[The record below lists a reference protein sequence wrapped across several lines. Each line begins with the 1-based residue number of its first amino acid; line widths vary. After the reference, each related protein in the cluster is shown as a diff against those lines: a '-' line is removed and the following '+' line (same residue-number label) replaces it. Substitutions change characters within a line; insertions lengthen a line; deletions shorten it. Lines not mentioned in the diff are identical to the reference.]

1 MALSRWLY
9 ALPLLLPAVVMLRAW
24 AMQAPVGPFID
35 QIASQGR
42 YVLKDGTS
50 VPIQK
55 AAFGIPIL
63 DKAFSPLAIIFSP
76 LVFYDDPRLWWQ
88 CVVFL
93 TDGASI
99 STLLMFE
106 SLRNVNRGTLFQA

>member
-1 MALSRWLY
+1 MTLSRWLY
-9 ALPLLLPAVVMLRAW
+9 ALPLLLPAAVMLRAW

-35 QIASQGR
+35 EIYSQGR

-50 VPIQK
+50 VPISR
-55 AAFGIPIL
+55 AVFGIPIL

-76 LVFYDDPRLWWQ
+76 FVFYDDPRLWWQ
-88 CVVFL
+88 GVVFL

-99 STLLMFE
+99 SALLMFE
-106 SLRNVNRGTLFQA
+106 SLRNVNQGTLFQA